1 MSPSDRLVYNR
12 FKNLL
17 SSAINL
23 RVTVLAT
30 RCRLSS
36 SSDRSKQKGRHHIL
50 VELPRISLPQVS
62 ECVSL
67 VTGGRRAAVPRPLS
81 SVGQS
86 ERPSQVPTLPSPEC
100 ILPSERTSAL
110 SGVPPLRTSELP
122 GMPPLR
128 ISALPRV
135 PPPGISAKPGVPL
148 RGTSTVPRLPS
159 PTQSAL
165 DVYPSNVCSIPSF
178 AQSRIGE

>member
-110 SGVPPLRTSELP
+110 SGVPLLRTSE
-122 GMPPLR
+122 
-128 ISALPRV
+128 LPRV